1 MTYNQYQAYCKRTD
15 HGNKC
20 GVILPDRG
28 YTVKTLIYD
37 TVGLLVAIV
46 ALVALTI
53 CLV

>member
-15 HGNKC
+15 HGHKC
-20 GVILPDRG
+20 GVILPTRG
-28 YTVKTLIYD
+28 YTVKTLVCD

-46 ALVALTI
+46 AVVALTV